1 MTLPTD
7 PEPIAHALLQARAQ
21 HRPASPATWAI
32 ADSATSYAVQE
43 RTLAVLGPA
52 TAWKVGAKSPGSPMS
67 CSPLPASGVLP
78 SGSML
83 AGPAWQLRGLEV
95 ELAIRLQ
102 RDLDDADLHDDARLS
117 TAIGE
122 ALPAIEVVESR
133 LADWR
138 EADPLAQLADLQ
150 NHGALILGDPVPW
163 HPEVPVDLRSLR
175 ATLVIDGQPVA
186 DSRGSHPVGAV
197 LPLLAWL
204 ARHARDRG
212 RPLRAGDVVTTGSC
226 TGLLFAWE
234 GARVQAE
241 VEGIGRVELQF

>member
-1 MTLPTD
+1 MSLLTD
-7 PEPIAHALLQARAQ
+7 PEAIARALLQAREQ
-21 HRPASPATWAI
+21 NRLASPATWAI
-32 ADSATSYAVQE
+32 ADSATGYAVQE

-52 TAWKVGAKSPGSPMS
+52 TAWKVGAKSADSPMS

-78 SGSML
+78 SGSAL
-83 AGPAWQLRGLEV
+83 GGPAWRLRGLEV
-95 ELAIRLQ
+95 ELAVRFR
-102 RDLDDADLHDDARLS
+102 RDLDDADLDDHGRLS
-117 TAIGE
+117 SAIGE
-122 ALPAIEVVESR
+122 ALPAIEIVESR

-150 NHGALILGDPVPW
+150 NHGALVLGDPIPW
-163 HPEVPVDLRSLR
+163 RPEVPVDVRSLR

-186 DSRGSHPVGAV
+186 DSRGSHPVGAIF
-197 LPLLAWL
+197 PLLAWL

-241 VEGIGRVELQF
+241 VEGIGRVALQF